1 MSAQQQVR
9 GTSAGVI
16 VALAIISVL
25 LIIVPAGIYA
35 GIVLSLMVL
44 GTVLAS
50 RSLRRMPRMIIVSV
64 VAVIATS
71 GALIA
76 SRTLGG

>member
-50 RSLRRMPRMIIVSV
+50 RPLRRMPRMIIVSV